1 MVDYEVGWRGWLA
14 GCVGVLVAAARVI
27 KGTDSRGLQEAE
39 LMALLMA
46 PFNAISPPSRT
57 AGP

>member
-1 MVDYEVGWRGWLA
+1 MVDYEA
-14 GCVGVLVAAARVI
+14 GCAGVLVAAARVI

-46 PFNAISPPSRT
+46 PFNAISPPSRRV
-57 AGP
+57 GP

>member
-1 MVDYEVGWRGWLA
+1 MA
-14 GCVGVLVAAARVI
+14 GCAGVLVAAARVI

-46 PFNAISPPSRT
+46 PFNAISPPSRRV
-57 AGP
+57 GP